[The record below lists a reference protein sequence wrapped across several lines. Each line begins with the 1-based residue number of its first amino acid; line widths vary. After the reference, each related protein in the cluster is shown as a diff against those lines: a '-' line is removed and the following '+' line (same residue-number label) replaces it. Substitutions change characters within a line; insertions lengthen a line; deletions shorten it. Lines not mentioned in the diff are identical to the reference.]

1 MQAAPVAP
9 EPAAAEPLLS
19 RLREALGPGG
29 YDRAYAAGTALS
41 RAEAL
46 ALLDP
51 AAL

>member
-1 MQAAPVAP
+1 MVA
-9 EPAAAEPLLS
+9 LLGP
-19 RLREALGPGG
+19 RLRTALGPGG